1 MTIEAYLYG
10 DPQETIDRKRARDKR
25 LAEHEANLK
34 EIRRK
39 QAVRRHQK
47 QVKDAINGKGRR

>member
-10 DPQETIDRKRARDKR
+10 DPQDAIDRKRARDKR
-25 LAEHEANLK
+25 LAEHEAKLR

-39 QAVRRHQK
+39 QAVLRHRK
-47 QVKDAINGKGRR
+47 QVKDLINGKGR